1 MYLGNYLKIKLRQ
14 ILWNT
19 IACGVKNMKYFLV
32 TLLVCVCLFSCK
44 NETSHN
50 ANSVPT
56 KDFSPELVIEWWELI
71 YEMVAYERI
80 KPPVASRVYAYLGVA
95 VYESVLPGMPEYAS
109 MSSQI
114 EHLGGLPVPDHS
126 LSYDWPTV
134 LVNTL
139 YLVVDELFSRFIH
152 TDENRFLNLRNKQLA
167 ACKLRL
173 EPEVYERS
181 VAHGLALSKA
191 LILWMQEDNF
201 DDTRF
206 YSFYTVPS
214 RNIKFENWEPTDLN
228 VVACEPYWSAVRPFV
243 LKSGEQCHEELPV
256 SFSTEK
262 SSSFYKAVEEVLN
275 YDRTLT
281 EEQRDIAFHWADDPG
296 ETSTPPGHWTI
307 IMNYAAK
314 KSKLNLEEVAAMY
327 ALVGVG
333 IADAFIASW
342 YSKYKVNLLRPKTY
356 IHDYFPNGE
365 GWEPLVETPPFPEYT
380 SAHAVVSTVASE
392 ILIKL
397 LGENYTLM
405 DSTHVRIGLPVRE
418 IKNFREAA
426 FEAGMSRLYGGIH
439 YKFSIDAG
447 FRQGQCVVSQ
457 ILKSIRLRRDGGD
470 FNFVHKANE

>member
-1 MYLGNYLKIKLRQ
+1 MKIKAFSKIKLHQ
-14 ILWNT
+14 ILWN
-19 IACGVKNMKYFLV
+19 IIVYPVKNMKYFLWS
-32 TLLVCVCLFSCK
+32 LLICACLFSCK
-44 NETSHN
+44 NETSYN
-50 ANSVPT
+50 TKSVPT
-56 KDFSPELVIEWWELI
+56 KDFSPDLVIEWWELI

-95 VYESVLPGMPEYAS
+95 VYESVLPGMPEYVS

-114 EHLGGLPVPDHS
+114 GHLEGLPMPDNS
-126 LSYDWPTV
+126 LRYDWSTV
-134 LVNTL
+134 MVNTL

-152 TDENRFLNLRNKQLA
+152 TDENRLLKLKNKQLTI
-167 ACKLRL
+167 CKSRL
-173 EPEVYERS
+173 APEIYERS

-191 LILWMQEDNF
+191 LILWMQKDNF

-214 RNIKFENWEPTDLN
+214 RNVKFENWEPTDLN
-228 VVACEPYWSAVRPFV
+228 VVACEPYWSGVRPFV
-243 LKSGEQCHEELPV
+243 LESGEQCHEELPV
-256 SFSTEK
+256 AFSAEK
-262 SSSFYKAVEEVLN
+262 SSPFYKAVEEVLN
-275 YDRTLT
+275 YDRSLT
-281 EEQRDIAFHWADDPG
+281 EAQRDIAFHWADDPG

-314 KSKLNLEEVAAMY
+314 KSELNLEEVAAMY

-356 IHDYFPNGE
+356 IHDYFPDGE

-397 LGENYTLM
+397 LGENYNLM

-439 YKFSIDAG
+439 YKFSVDAG
-447 FRQGQCVVSQ
+447 FRQGQCVVDK
-457 ILKSIRLRRDGGD
+457 ILKSIRLRKDGGD
-470 FNFVHKANE
+470 FSFMRSKN